1 MSFSKLVYA
10 ALGACPLVLIFS
22 VLSVHAQYKAVTV
35 SDGGAIAGKVKFVGT
50 PTIEKLE
57 VGKDTRHCGT
67 AKTSPRLSVDKAEGV
82 KNAVV
87 MLIDIEKGKAVDVP
101 PKAVIDQKGCEY
113 IPHVQAVSVGTQ
125 LEVVNSDAILH
136 NVHGYNPQ
144 GRTLFN
150 IAQPIKG
157 QRTSSKRMRF
167 QEPGVYSFAC
177 DAGHIWMSAF
187 VVAVE
192 HPYFAVTDEKG
203 TFKIENVPAGTYK
216 IKMWHE
222 GFKITKKNMRGGKV
236 VKYHY
241 EEPYEEIKKVT
252 VEPKSVVT
260 LDFELKPREE

>member
-10 ALGACPLVLIFS
+10 ALGACPSVLIFS
-22 VLSVHAQYKAVTV
+22 VLSVHAQYKPVTV
-35 SDGGAIAGKVKFVGT
+35 SDGGAIAGKVKFVGM

-57 VGKDTRHCGT
+57 VGKDTRHCGI
-67 AKTSPRLSVDKAEGV
+67 AKTSPRLNVDKSGGV

-87 MLIDIEKGKAVDVP
+87 MLIDIKKGKAIDVP
-101 PKAVIDQKGCEY
+101 AKAVIDQKGCEY

-157 QRTSSKRMRF
+157 QRTSSKRMRLK
-167 QEPGVYSFAC
+167 EPGVYSFAC

-187 VVAVE
+187 VVVVE

-203 TFKIENVPAGTYK
+203 TFKIENVPPGTYK

-222 GFKITKKNMRGGKV
+222 GFSIVKKDVSGGKIR
-236 VKYHY
+236 KYY
-241 EEPYEEIKKVT
+241 FETPYELVRDLKVSPLEET
-252 VEPKSVVT
+252 FVE
-260 LDFELKPREE
+260 FELAARQG

>member
-1 MSFSKLVYA
+1 MR
-10 ALGACPLVLIFS
+10 LGAVTRWVLVCLFS
-22 VLSVHAQYKAVTV
+22 AASLHAQYIAETV
-35 SDGGAIAGKVKFVGT
+35 SDGGIIAGKVKFIGT
-50 PTIEKLE
+50 PNIENLE
-57 VGKDTRHCGT
+57 VGKDTRHCGP
-67 AKTSPRLSVDKAEGV
+67 AKKSPRLTVDKSEGV

-87 MLIDIEKGKAVDVP
+87 MLIDIDKGKAVDGP
-101 PKAVIDQKGCEY
+101 AKAAINQKGCEY
-113 IPHVQAVSVGTQ
+113 IPHVQAVPVGTQ
-125 LEVVNSDAILH
+125 LEVVNSDPLLH
-136 NVHGYNPQ
+136 NVHAYNPQ

-167 QEPGVYSFAC
+167 QKPGIYSFAC

-187 VVAVE
+187 VVVVE

-203 TFKIENVPAGTYK
+203 TFKIENVPPGTYK